1 MNVET
6 GLMQYTKSDGIL
18 HVRSVSDLR
27 IVEAKVNEISIP
39 YNFSRIGSER
49 RKAGDLGIRVEY
61 FDKSVK
67 LLNTTAELVAKDIY
81 WLLQCIEKLPENP
94 LTRDNLIFKHSRDY
108 RNRLID
114 YLNFINH
121 KDEFSIFKGAL
132 AVELHKNEKTPSGTP
147 TSIIEIV
154 TNNDFGDRQA
164 SVEAILN
171 TPSYSLQSFLS
182 VNKGERISML
192 KAAINSLSAHVW
204 HSINSLIKDSIS
216 QEVARRYQLRFLVS
230 MVQSYRT
237 LELLCALKPR
247 KQGQTI
253 KSQVTKKILKRSDG
267 RLNEKDLTLNLQ
279 RGFRIERVLNA
290 IRTKWNVL
298 DAIDT
303 LTPCFFTSTING
315 CTNFEIWLEIVV
327 SNEII
332 SYNEADNRYK
342 QFKMSSAYDRV
353 QSIKQACENNGV
365 EIQQPNEMDFSF
377 DRIPLTSNK
386 GLLTKFQIY

>member
-1 MNVET
+1 MISSTSARDNNNKRKNDNDIKNTKKTKKGTSDNNNIKKNKKDNAKLAETVTDKLNTNVFKVSFALWSILKETNIKTFTMNVET

-49 RKAGDLGIRVEY
+49 RKARDLGIRVEY

-81 WLLQCIEKLPENP
+81 RLLQCIEKLPENP
-94 LTRDNLIFKHSRDY
+94 PTRDNLIFKHSGDY
-108 RNRLID
+108 RNQLID

-182 VNKGERISML
+182 VNEGE
-192 KAAINSLSAHVW
+192 
-204 HSINSLIKDSIS
+204 
-216 QEVARRYQLRFLVS
+216 
-230 MVQSYRT
+230 
-237 LELLCALKPR
+237 
-247 KQGQTI
+247 
-253 KSQVTKKILKRSDG
+253 
-267 RLNEKDLTLNLQ
+267 
-279 RGFRIERVLNA
+279 
-290 IRTKWNVL
+290 
-298 DAIDT
+298 
-303 LTPCFFTSTING
+303 
-315 CTNFEIWLEIVV
+315 
-327 SNEII
+327 
-332 SYNEADNRYK
+332 
-342 QFKMSSAYDRV
+342 
-353 QSIKQACENNGV
+353 
-365 EIQQPNEMDFSF
+365 
-377 DRIPLTSNK
+377 
-386 GLLTKFQIY
+386 

>member
-6 GLMQYTKSDGIL
+6 RLMQYTKSDGIL

-39 YNFSRIGSER
+39 YNFSQIGSER
-49 RKAGDLGIRVEY
+49 QKARDLGIRVEY

-67 LLNTTAELVAKDIY
+67 LLNTTAEL
-81 WLLQCIEKLPENP
+81 
-94 LTRDNLIFKHSRDY
+94 
-108 RNRLID
+108 
-114 YLNFINH
+114 
-121 KDEFSIFKGAL
+121 DEFSIFKGAL

-147 TSIIEIV
+147 TSIV

-182 VNKGERISML
+182 VNEGERISML

-247 KQGQTI
+247 KQG
-253 KSQVTKKILKRSDG
+253 
-267 RLNEKDLTLNLQ
+267 
-279 RGFRIERVLNA
+279 
-290 IRTKWNVL
+290 
-298 DAIDT
+298 
-303 LTPCFFTSTING
+303 
-315 CTNFEIWLEIVV
+315 
-327 SNEII
+327 
-332 SYNEADNRYK
+332 
-342 QFKMSSAYDRV
+342 
-353 QSIKQACENNGV
+353 
-365 EIQQPNEMDFSF
+365 
-377 DRIPLTSNK
+377 
-386 GLLTKFQIY
+386 

>member
-6 GLMQYTKSDGIL
+6 RLMQYTKSDGIL

-39 YNFSRIGSER
+39 YNFSQIGSER
-49 RKAGDLGIRVEY
+49 QKARDLGIRVEY

-67 LLNTTAELVAKDIY
+67 LLNTTAEL
-81 WLLQCIEKLPENP
+81 
-94 LTRDNLIFKHSRDY
+94 
-108 RNRLID
+108 
-114 YLNFINH
+114 
-121 KDEFSIFKGAL
+121 GAL

-147 TSIIEIV
+147 TSIV

-182 VNKGERISML
+182 VNEGERISML

-230 MVQSYRT
+230 M
-237 LELLCALKPR
+237 
-247 KQGQTI
+247 
-253 KSQVTKKILKRSDG
+253 RSDG

-290 IRTKWNVL
+290 IGTKWNVL

-315 CTNFEIWLEIVV
+315 CTNFEIWLEIIV

-377 DRIPLTSNK
+377 D
-386 GLLTKFQIY
+386 Y

>member
-1 MNVET
+1 
-6 GLMQYTKSDGIL
+6 
-18 HVRSVSDLR
+18 
-27 IVEAKVNEISIP
+27 
-39 YNFSRIGSER
+39 
-49 RKAGDLGIRVEY
+49 
-61 FDKSVK
+61 
-67 LLNTTAELVAKDIY
+67 
-81 WLLQCIEKLPENP
+81 
-94 LTRDNLIFKHSRDY
+94 
-108 RNRLID
+108 
-114 YLNFINH
+114 
-121 KDEFSIFKGAL
+121 
-132 AVELHKNEKTPSGTP
+132 
-147 TSIIEIV
+147 
-154 TNNDFGDRQA
+154 
-164 SVEAILN
+164 
-171 TPSYSLQSFLS
+171 
-182 VNKGERISML
+182 ML

-237 LELLCALKPR
+237 LELLCALKPH

-290 IRTKWNVL
+290 IGTKWNVL

-303 LTPCFFTSTING
+303 LTPCFFTSTINR

-342 QFKMSSAYDRV
+342 QFKMSSAYDQV

-377 DRIPLTSNK
+377 D
-386 GLLTKFQIY
+386 Y